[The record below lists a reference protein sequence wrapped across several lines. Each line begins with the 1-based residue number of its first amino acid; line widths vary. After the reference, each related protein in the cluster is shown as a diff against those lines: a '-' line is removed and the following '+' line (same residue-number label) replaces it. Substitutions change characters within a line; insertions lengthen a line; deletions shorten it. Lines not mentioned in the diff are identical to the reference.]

1 VHGGSGGIGTHAI
14 QVGKA
19 LGAQVATTASAQRL
33 PICADLG
40 ADIVIDYREQ
50 DFAEELKG
58 TVDVILDNMGAKY
71 LQSNLTA
78 LGPDGRLVVIGLQ
91 GGTKAELNLG
101 AMLPKRV
108 SVAALGLRGRP
119 VEGPH
124 GKAVICAAVVERLWP
139 LIGVGK
145 VTPVVHTTL
154 PLERAAEAHR
164 MLEEGGVIGK
174 ILLTVRA

>member
-1 VHGGSGGIGTHAI
+1 
-14 QVGKA
+14 
-19 LGAQVATTASAQRL
+19 
-33 PICADLG
+33 LG
-40 ADIVIDYREQ
+40 ADILIDYREQ

-108 SVAALGLRGRP
+108 SLSALGLRGRP

-124 GKAVICAAVVERLWP
+124 GKAAICAAVAEGLWP
-139 LIGVGK
+139 LIGDGK
-145 VTPVVHTTL
+145 VKPVVHTTL

-164 MLEEGGVIGK
+164 MLEEGGVVGK